1 VRELVL
7 VLPDFFLHAATAP
20 QAQSSSP
27 VTTLRF
33 APPRPLRGDWRGM
46 LARGVG
52 RADLALVD
60 AASIIAAANAI
71 PAANAIS
78 TANVLHAAAPSEA
91 WLATP
96 LHLLAGL
103 KALHFPANGILCLP
117 PSEAQELAESFA
129 KVFGADQLALQPAGS
144 AGFVLSG
151 CSASGA
157 ETVDPG
163 RLIGEGIE
171 SALPSGAE
179 SAALRALAS
188 EIEMWLHELPLNR
201 RRELRGEPRVST
213 LWLWGGGMPP
223 RDPLTASLAASPAA
237 RFTRLMANDTWTQSL
252 ARLAGLECEP
262 LALPLALPPKATTT
276 DEATVC
282 VVAPL
287 AGVSP
292 EIFDREV
299 IAPAA
304 AALAAG
310 RLERFAVVANDRSIT
325 ASATDRYRFWR
336 PLRSVFAAVADSP

>member
-1 VRELVL
+1 MRELVL
-7 VLPDFFLHAATAP
+7 VLPDFFMHAAAVP
-20 QAQSSSP
+20 QAPPSAAL
-27 VTTLRF
+27 TTLRF
-33 APPRPLRGDWRGM
+33 PPPRPLRGGWRGM

-71 PAANAIS
+71 PAANASS

-96 LHLLAGL
+96 LHLMAGL
-103 KALHFPANGILCLP
+103 KTLHFPANGILRLP
-117 PSEAQELAESFA
+117 PAEALELAESFA
-129 KVFGADQLALQPAGS
+129 KVFGADELALQPADS
-144 AGFVLSG
+144 AGFVLSSF
-151 CSASGA
+151 SAPGA
-157 ETVDPG
+157 ETVDPA

-171 SALPSGAE
+171 TLLPSGAE
-179 SAALRALAS
+179 SAALRALTS
-188 EIEMWLHELPLNR
+188 EIEMWLHDLPLNR

-213 LWLWGGGMPP
+213 LWLWGGGAPP
-223 RDPLTASLAASPAA
+223 RDPIVATPAA
-237 RFTRLMANDTWTQSL
+237 PEARFSRLVADDIWVRSI
-252 ARLAGLECEP
+252 ARLAGLECAP
-262 LALPLALPPKATTT
+262 LVLPLESLHESAAD

-310 RLERFAVVANDRSIT
+310 RLERFAVVANDRSVS
-325 ASATDRYRFWR
+325 ASVTDRYRFWR
-336 PLRSVFAAVADSP
+336 PLRSVFAAIADSA

>member
-7 VLPDFFLHAATAP
+7 VLQDFFQYAAAAP
-20 QAQSSSP
+20 QAQLSSSL
-27 VTTLRF
+27 TTLRF

-46 LARGVG
+46 LARGVE

-60 AASIIAAANAI
+60 AASIIAAAIGI
-71 PAANAIS
+71 PTESATSVGAS
-78 TANVLHAAAPSEA
+78 SGA

-103 KALHFPANGILCLP
+103 KTLHFPANGILRLP

-151 CSASGA
+151 CSAPGTA
-157 ETVDPG
+157 TVDPG
-163 RLIGEGIE
+163 RLIGEGYE

-201 RRELRGEPRVST
+201 RRELRGEPRVSA

-223 RDPLTASLAASPAA
+223 RNPLTASLAASPEA
-237 RFTRLMANDTWTQSL
+237 RFTRLIANDIWTQSL

-262 LALPLALPPKATTT
+262 LVLPLVLPMGSTMEA
-276 DEATVC
+276 EATVC

-310 RLERFAVVANDRSIT
+310 HLKRLAVVANDRSII

-336 PLRSVFAAVADSP
+336 PLRSVFAAVADSA